1 LQIKYVQHSY
11 TIKAIFK
18 KEMTSGM
25 TESYFFFTLVF
36 FGLWFLLVVV
46 VAVLLLFLFKLLME
60 LSIITCDQERLT
72 A

>member
-1 LQIKYVQHSY
+1 
-11 TIKAIFK
+11 
-18 KEMTSGM
+18 MTSGM